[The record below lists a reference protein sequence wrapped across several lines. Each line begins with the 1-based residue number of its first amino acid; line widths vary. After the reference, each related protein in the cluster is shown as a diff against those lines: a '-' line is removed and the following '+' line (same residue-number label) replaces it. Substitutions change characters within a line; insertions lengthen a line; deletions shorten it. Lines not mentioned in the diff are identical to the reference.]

1 MPHNR
6 KLLCVTKT
14 PGAHTHTHTVND
26 RHTTRTTHKDARI
39 QFTWARSTFT
49 LTCTLTPIPIRRL
62 LAAFEPPSVLF
73 IPYNAILL
81 PMLSFN
87 EHRERERR
95 AHSKNI
101 FNTRA
106 MLLLLRHIKPARIGI
121 GGSAWN
127 GPYICDTTSRG
138 NSQWDSFGSSS
149 AGLLKGSSIHSA
161 YTPFGFARTLCSC
174 GLSVRVCVYTHAV
187 YSTAIYLRDLRVAWR
202 RTYRRVR
209 LISASI
215 YITLLRSFAA
225 RSFNAFWRTRK
236 GHCARCGPRAHIHS
250 PLIAAVKLRN
260 RNVPVF
266 M

>member
-1 MPHNR
+1 
-6 KLLCVTKT
+6 
-14 PGAHTHTHTVND
+14 
-26 RHTTRTTHKDARI
+26 
-39 QFTWARSTFT
+39 
-49 LTCTLTPIPIRRL
+49 
-62 LAAFEPPSVLF
+62 
-73 IPYNAILL
+73 
-81 PMLSFN
+81 
-87 EHRERERR
+87 
-95 AHSKNI
+95 
-101 FNTRA
+101 

-209 LISASI
+209 PISASI
-215 YITLLRSFAA
+215 Y
-225 RSFNAFWRTRK
+225 N
-236 GHCARCGPRAHIHS
+236 
-250 PLIAAVKLRN
+250 LIAFFCRAFIQCILAHEKGTLRALWTPRSYTFTSN
-260 RNVPVF
+260 CSG
-266 M
+266 